1 MVLNQSK
8 NIDRDLYRLRKDVLD
23 LVKYLANF
31 ETNPMQPRISN
42 WTLNVIL
49 SMSPS
54 FHLTTFN
61 ASNRIDHNLALYRLS
76 TIINN
81 LIQSI
86 SFQILII

>member
-1 MVLNQSK
+1 M
-8 NIDRDLYRLRKDVLD
+8 
-23 LVKYLANF
+23 KYLANF
-31 ETNPMQPRISN
+31 KTYPMQPRISN

-54 FHLTTFN
+54 FHLIIFN

-76 TIINN
+76 TVINN

-86 SFQILII
+86 SFQIFII